1 MATKI
6 DNTTKKRVQALMK
19 LNGTS
24 YEEWLNEQHQ
34 HYLLEKSEIID
45 RLLAKELERKKQ
57 GNHNQ

>member
-6 DNTTKKRVQALMK
+6 DSTTKKRVQALMK

-34 HYLLEKSEIID
+34 NYLLEKSEIID
-45 RLLAKELERKKQ
+45 RLLAKELERKK
-57 GNHNQ
+57 